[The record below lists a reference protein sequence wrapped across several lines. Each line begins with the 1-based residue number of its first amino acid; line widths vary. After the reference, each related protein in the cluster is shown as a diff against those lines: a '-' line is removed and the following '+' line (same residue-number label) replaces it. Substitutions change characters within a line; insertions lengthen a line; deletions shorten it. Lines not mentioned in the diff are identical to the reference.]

1 MAPPRFSI
9 TPEKEASRSQFFC
22 RQLVGKTPPL
32 ADDVNLSGKTAIV
45 TGSNSGLGLETA
57 RQLLGLGLSKLILAV
72 RSQPK
77 GEAAREE
84 LLASQKAECGEIEI
98 WILDMSS
105 YDSITQ
111 FADKAKALDRLDI
124 AILNAGLFQ
133 AIEAFNPS
141 TGYEESVQ
149 VNYFS
154 SMLLMT
160 LLLGALKAKP
170 GAQPGRM
177 VLVSSDAAGWAEF
190 KEQKSRPTL
199 AAFKKKAEKWEMQ
212 ERYRTSKLLGQIYLT
227 ELAKKVPSSAVT
239 IDAVNPG
246 FCYGTAL
253 TRAGD
258 GTLIGLVVNGV
269 RRVIG
274 KSSTVGALSIVH
286 AAVSFEEEVHGH
298 LAPIIYKPEAKELG
312 KRLWDETMAELS
324 FARLEEII
332 QEVAN

>member
-1 MAPPRFSI
+1 
-9 TPEKEASRSQFFC
+9 
-22 RQLVGKTPPL
+22 
-32 ADDVNLSGKTAIV
+32 
-45 TGSNSGLGLETA
+45 
-57 RQLLGLGLSKLILAV
+57 
-72 RSQPK
+72 
-77 GEAAREE
+77 
-84 LLASQKAECGEIEI
+84 
-98 WILDMSS
+98 MSS

-160 LLLGALKAKP
+160 LLL
-170 GAQPGRM
+170 R
-177 VLVSSDAAGWAEF
+177 
-190 KEQKSRPTL
+190 SRGPTL

-212 ERYRTSKLLGQIYLT
+212 ERATRTSKLLGQIYLT

-246 FCYGTAL
+246 FCYGTAPDTGRRRHL
-253 TRAGD
+253 
-258 GTLIGLVVNGV
+258 LIGLVVNGV

-274 KSSTVGALSIVH
+274 KSAQASLVGDPARDEHLPVDGLDVPQRH
-286 AAVSFEEEVHGH
+286 ARQPLDLLVAAVVVLALVLGVGGGFVKALDAGDLAQLRGLGGVQPAGPGGTVLHQLQVGGLQLARSRGLRPILLSSFFHSSS
-298 LAPIIYKPEAKELG
+298 
-312 KRLWDETMAELS
+312 MA
-324 FARLEEII
+324 
-332 QEVAN
+332 